1 MGIRH
6 RDIPVRAS
14 SDCTY
19 KTCHDDILFVCIAN
33 YMIKKCH
40 YDVILWG
47 GFGSTKCDP
56 NLTSHLR
63 RFFAG
68 HIQQMFIILL
78 VFTYRPNMP
87 FSTFLHI
94 LFKLSLYVMM
104 NIFNWHVDP

>member
-1 MGIRH
+1 MVGTA
-6 RDIPVRAS
+6 PNGYVTGTSS

-19 KTCHDDILFVCIAN
+19 KTCHNDILFVCIAN

-47 GFGSTKCDP
+47 GFGLTKCDP

-68 HIQQMFIILL
+68 KTAVCLQ
-78 VFTYRPNMP
+78 T
-87 FSTFLHI
+87 
-94 LFKLSLYVMM
+94 KA
-104 NIFNWHVDP
+104 IFHYIYGF